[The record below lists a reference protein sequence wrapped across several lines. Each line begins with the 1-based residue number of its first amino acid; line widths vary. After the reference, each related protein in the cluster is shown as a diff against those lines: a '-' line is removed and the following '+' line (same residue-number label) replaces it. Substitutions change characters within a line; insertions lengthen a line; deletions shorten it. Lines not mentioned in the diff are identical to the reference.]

1 MVDENKPGNGS
12 TDLVN
17 PDTFARIVHTL
28 PQGEYDIPN
37 ALRKT
42 EYNVGAGLQ
51 ILGGLFVFCRGT
63 RHSSE
68 PEQQRR

>member
-17 PDTFARIVHTL
+17 PDTFARIVQTL

-51 ILGGLFVFCRGT
+51 DFRGFVCVLP
-63 RHSSE
+63 RHKAF
-68 PEQQRR
+68 Q